1 MVSFFPIVIAHF
13 GYFLLDLHIPKLVGI
28 ENLATFD
35 AFYIFRI
42 FGAGDNADFWV
53 FAGDRH
59 SFFAVSFRRPLGQIV
74 PSLEPL
80 SKRDLRKNCGVACQF
95 TKKPHYGC
103 HETPF
108 GILFPTH

>member
-1 MVSFFPIVIAHF
+1 
-13 GYFLLDLHIPKLVGI
+13 
-28 ENLATFD
+28 
-35 AFYIFRI
+35 
-42 FGAGDNADFWV
+42 
-53 FAGDRH
+53 
-59 SFFAVSFRRPLGQIV
+59 
-74 PSLEPL
+74 L